1 MNYNAII
8 IKIFNKNLKYQT
20 RGRNYKQ
27 CVEEKPAITI
37 DKKH

>member
-1 MNYNAII
+1 MYYNDII

-20 RGRNYKQ
+20 RGGNDKQ
-27 CVEEKPAITI
+27 CVEEKPVTI